1 MNREK
6 INGFEFRC
14 ANTGTA
20 ICDLENPLEKCYKS
34 LNGCHTYALPVF
46 NRHIERG
53 VNKLW
58 LFLHFYTKMYISV
71 YQHFH
76 TRIEMSPN
84 IAITMWTRFKIHYN
98 QSLILWVIFQA
109 KKMAFHCQCK
119 MINSLCL
126 CCGSIR
132 PFNWCMLMTFLLYI
146 EETFS
151 YLTISSSSS
160 V

>member
-46 NRHIERG
+46 NRHIERV
-53 VNKLW
+53 VNRLW

-84 IAITMWTRFKIHYN
+84 IAITMWIRFKIHYN

-109 KKMAFHCQCK
+109 KKWHSIANAK
-119 MINSLCL
+119 WLILCA
-126 CCGSIR
+126 CAAVAYVHSIDVCWW
-132 PFNWCMLMTFLLYI
+132 PFFCT
-146 EETFS
+146 
-151 YLTISSSSS
+151 
-160 V
+160 